1 MRSRTLASATV
12 AIAACVV
19 TGVYGH
25 QPSVAHTAITAP
37 ACGKERWTV
46 KTLSDA
52 DAAKVTFATVKPKG
66 IAALARLKAPADVS
80 SATTRTR
87 RTERTV
93 YGVTA
98 LLLSMRREDD
108 SDIHLVIADLKSGG
122 TMIAEFPATSCT
134 TGARAKMRRTMKQAR
149 AALAAACGGL
159 PGSGPVM
166 LRGTATLTGVGFFD
180 PIHGQSGVALNGI
193 ELHPVLT
200 FKSEDC
206 SRGSPTLPPG

>member
-1 MRSRTLASATV
+1 M
-12 AIAACVV
+12 
-19 TGVYGH
+19 
-25 QPSVAHTAITAP
+25 
-37 ACGKERWTV
+37 

-52 DAAKVTFATVKPKG
+52 AAAKVAIATIKPKV
-66 IAALARLKAPADVS
+66 IAALARLKPPAHVNA
-80 SATTRTR
+80 ATMRTR

-98 LLLSMRREDD
+98 ALLSMRQEDD
-108 SDIHLVIADLKSGG
+108 SDIHLVIADLVSGV

-134 TGARAKMRRTMKQAR
+134 TGAQAKMRRKMKQAR
-149 AALAAACGGL
+149 TALARACGGL
-159 PGSGPVM
+159 PGSRPVT
-166 LRGTATLTGVGFFD
+166 LGGTATLTGVGFFD

-206 SRGSPTLPPG
+206 SRVSPTPPPG